1 MPTPRWE
8 EVQGAIL
15 HPPAQM
21 QTQGLEQRQDM
32 AAPED
37 GKIGSWRQTLDAE
50 FLICHHHLSS
60 LDNGNSQQLWC
71 FVLVSFLMFCLWPR
85 VDM

>member
-1 MPTPRWE
+1 MPTPRWV

-21 QTQGLEQRQDM
+21 QTQGPEQPQDM

-37 GKIGSWRQTLDAE
+37 GKVGSWRQTLDAE
-50 FLICHHHLSS
+50 FLICHHLLSM
-60 LDNGNSQQLWC
+60 GIANSCVVFC
-71 FVLVSFLMFCLWPR
+71 FCVVFHVLFVAKS
-85 VDM
+85 